1 MSTMTRPRWSP
12 SLTGSGRDFAAMPP
26 ASAVTAGI
34 ALGTPGDGWAVF
46 AQGASAG
53 PPAHRALAA
62 AITGLLACAAAPD
75 ALTAL
80 CRLLATLHDK
90 QGNVAVSGLLT
101 AGPPTA
107 GYPEYRSRAEAALLD
122 GVHLVGT
129 GSVAERVWTKPAAT
143 VLAIDAPP
151 VASAS
156 NAHAPVARAKV
167 SLRLAPGD
175 DAIRRAGCWH
185 GICEITHCGE
195 CG

>member
-1 MSTMTRPRWSP
+1 MTRSRWSP

-34 ALGTPGDGWAVF
+34 ALGTPGGGGWAVF

-53 PPAHRALAA
+53 PPTRALAA
-62 AITGLLACAAAPD
+62 AITGLVACAAAPD

-90 QGNVAVSGLLT
+90 QGNVAVGGLLT
-101 AGPPTA
+101 SGPPTA
-107 GYPEYRSRAEAALLD
+107 GYLEHQFRAEAALLD
-122 GVHLVGT
+122 GVHLLGT

-143 VLAIDAPP
+143 VPAIDAPP

-156 NAHAPVARAKV
+156 DAHAPVARAKV

-175 DAIRRAGCWH
+175 DAIRRARRWH
-185 GICEITHCGE
+185 GICEITHRGE